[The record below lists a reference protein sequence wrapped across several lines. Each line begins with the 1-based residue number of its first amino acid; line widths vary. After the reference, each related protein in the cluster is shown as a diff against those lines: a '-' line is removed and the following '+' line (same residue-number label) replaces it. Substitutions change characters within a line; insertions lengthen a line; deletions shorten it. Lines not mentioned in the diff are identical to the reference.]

1 MLFVAPLHLPF
12 YHHSFFANAADFCL
26 FIQFLL
32 FGCEWYLFLLFKVNY
47 LHYLKATSI
56 WKFVQRHFIASKL
69 NAECGGYLD
78 KIYKILVDIIDLKV
92 GFPLANFF
100 IQSNFF
106 RSKTIKSRM
115 GSYFFTLKKV
125 TSQWEFTKKS
135 LRAKNFASGKP
146 VQSAKLTEAKYCIYH
161 QLTLMP
167 TLLKADFH
175 LYVEYIITYRSYSN
189 DMIG

>member
-1 MLFVAPLHLPF
+1 MLFVAPLYLPF

-78 KIYKILVDIIDLKV
+78 KIYKILFDILDLKA
-92 GFPLANFF
+92 GFLLVNFF
-100 IQSNFF
+100 IRSNFF
-106 RSKTIKSRM
+106 RSKTIKSRI
-115 GSYFFTLKKV
+115 GFSFFYF
-125 TSQWEFTKKS
+125 EKS
-135 LRAKNFASGKP
+135 
-146 VQSAKLTEAKYCIYH
+146 H
-161 QLTLMP
+161 
-167 TLLKADFH
+167 
-175 LYVEYIITYRSYSN
+175 
-189 DMIG
+189 